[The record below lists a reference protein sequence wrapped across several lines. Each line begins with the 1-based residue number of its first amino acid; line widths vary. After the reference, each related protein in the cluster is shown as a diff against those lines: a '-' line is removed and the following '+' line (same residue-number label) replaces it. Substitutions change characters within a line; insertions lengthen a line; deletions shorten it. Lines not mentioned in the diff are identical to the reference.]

1 MATKLQE
8 LKWNL
13 YKYKSQ
19 KMLIHGLKN
28 GDIEPYGDYLIEQLR
43 DIYYGGVPASIIL
56 LSDGLSNGYCY
67 DRVLLMARAFLD
79 SDNDIN
85 LIYASIDSFKLNP
98 KCMRDDDPL
107 YADHCFLERIT
118 RDGRHLI
125 YDTSTGFIYNKKI
138 YWAMEHPQVRKIN
151 NKESIIKF
159 LKEEDERHPENLEKS
174 RYCLPAI
181 LPMIEE
187 TYGSPYEMYSV
198 LGIELLQREME
209 LFKEKVNYDN
219 IMNEIHED
227 IKNREYAK
235 KK

>member
-67 DRVLLMARAFLD
+67 DRTLLMARAFLD

-85 LIYASIDSFKLNP
+85 LIYASIDSLKLNP
-98 KCMRDDDPL
+98 NCMRDNDSL
-107 YADHCFLERIT
+107 YAEYCFLERIT

-125 YDTSTGFIYNKKI
+125 YDTSTGFIYGKKI
-138 YWAMEHPQVRKIN
+138 YWAMEHPHIRKIY
-151 NKESIIKF
+151 NKEYIIKL
-159 LKEEDERHPENLEKS
+159 LKEEEERHPENLEES
-174 RYCLPAI
+174 RFVLPA
-181 LPMIEE
+181 IEE
-187 TYGSPYEMYSV
+187 TYGNPYEMYSL